1 MRRAKKERDG
11 TVGIQTLQW
20 EFQRCQSL
28 SLCFDSLFCFQPLQ
42 RLPTIVEFVLWFG
55 FLIHAHN
62 LVSGL
67 VQLATGGDWGVRLGC
82 ICAATI
88 NPYMYI
94 ICLHHN

>member
-1 MRRAKKERDG
+1 MRSAKKERDG

-42 RLPTIVEFVLWFG
+42 RLPTFVEFVLWFG

-62 LVSGL
+62 LVSGFG
-67 VQLATGGDWGVRLGC
+67 AACHGRRLGSD
-82 ICAATI
+82 
-88 NPYMYI
+88 
-94 ICLHHN
+94 